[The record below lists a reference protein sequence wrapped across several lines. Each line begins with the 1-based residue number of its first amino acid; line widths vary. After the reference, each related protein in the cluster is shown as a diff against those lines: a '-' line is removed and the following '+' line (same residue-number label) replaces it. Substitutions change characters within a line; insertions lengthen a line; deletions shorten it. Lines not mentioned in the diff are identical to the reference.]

1 MSLIQPRLSKVNA
14 DEESLVCFVKS
25 REQQQSLILSIWN
38 AEKWVMPWA
47 QIVKTKVEEK
57 RIELTYGNC
66 RVVVT
71 GENLLGLLDDIAS
84 YRLVAL
90 RERPEESGQIPTD
103 KEPFV
108 CRIELLP
115 IANAPARDTP
125 A

>member
-25 REQQQSLILSIWN
+25 REQQQSLILSIWS

-57 RIELTYGNC
+57 KIELTYGNC

-71 GENLLGLLDDIAS
+71 GENLLSLLDDIAS

-90 RERPEESGQIPTD
+90 REFPAESRPIPAD

-108 CRIELLP
+108 SRIELLP
-115 IANAPARDTP
+115 LANAPARDTP

>member
-1 MSLIQPRLSKVNA
+1 MSLIQPRLSKGNA
-14 DEESLVCFVKS
+14 DEETLVSFVKS
-25 REQQQSLILSIWN
+25 REQQPSLILSIWA

-71 GENLLGLLDDIAS
+71 GDNLLGLLDDIAS

-90 RERPEESGQIPTD
+90 RERPAESGQIPAD

-108 CRIELLP
+108 SRIELIP